1 MVVSVWARLNTRRE
15 VWRPS
20 MVSDGMGGLPREFA
34 RVGVVRCKVDLPSAK
49 EREQAGKWG
58 AEMSHVVF
66 LLPTADVRRGDE
78 LRGGGPTLRVIAVY
92 GPSGPRYLKALCGA
106 EQTEG

>member
-1 MVVSVWARLNTRRE
+1 MLRDRRE

-20 MVSDGMGGLPREFA
+20 VSGDGMGGLPREFA

-49 EREQAGKWG
+49 EREQAGRWG

-78 LRGGGPTLRVIAVY
+78 LRGEGPSLRVLAVY
-92 GPSGPRYLKALCGA
+92 EPSRRRYLKALCSA
-106 EQTEG
+106 EQAGT